1 MIKKKDYVRFIDEFD
16 SAFDNI
22 DVALKSLLNKT
33 IMMQVWDLTGDEQ
46 GKGVFVDVTIVDYE
60 LDSFLVTVKFNNP
73 LDSNIEDIRYLT
85 INDIA
90 REGEW

>member
-1 MIKKKDYVRFIDEFD
+1 MIKKKDYIRFIEEFD

-22 DVALKSLLNKT
+22 DVALKTLLNKT
-33 IMMQVWDLTGDEQ
+33 IMMQVLDLTGDEQ

-60 LDSFLVTVKFNNP
+60 LDGFTVTVKFNNP
-73 LDSNIEDIRYLT
+73 LDNNIEDIGYLT